1 MTGTARTPTR
11 SVGVDLQDNDE
22 TRALVEAIEADHP
35 DATVRRMPG
44 LVKISVPS
52 ELVIRRESVESRLG
66 RDWDTQEFQLSIITY
81 SGHIAD
87 WDEDQIRIKWDH

>member
-1 MTGTARTPTR
+1 MTEAARTRTR

-22 TRALVEAIEADHP
+22 TRALVDAIEADHP

-44 LVKISVPS
+44 LVKISVPT
-52 ELVIRRESVESRLG
+52 ELVIRRSSVESRLG
-66 RDWDTQEFQLSIITY
+66 RDWDTQEFQMSIITY

-87 WDEDQIRIKWDH
+87 WDEDLIRIKWDH